1 MTRCTPRR
9 RTKLS
14 CDGDELVGQVAI
26 ELQHAQRGD
35 RPVARAALL
44 ADGGD
49 QVFRAESRRF
59 VQG

>member
-1 MTRCTPRR
+1 MLAPPHFAA
-9 RTKLS
+9 S
-14 CDGDELVGQVAI
+14 DELIGQVAI
-26 ELQHAQRGD
+26 ELQYAQRWG
-35 RPVARAALL
+35 RAVARAALL